1 MAASGDPEVDRRV
14 IGRACYYSDLMD
26 TFGRTRKF
34 LNSGDAMRCIK
45 EIVEEEGVTVEVA
58 KQIIKRFR
66 ARVTKGSRKYGVAQ
80 KELIQ
85 YYKKL
90 SGV

>member
-1 MAASGDPEVDRRV
+1 
-14 IGRACYYSDLMD
+14 
-26 TFGRTRKF
+26 
-34 LNSGDAMRCIK
+34 MRCIK